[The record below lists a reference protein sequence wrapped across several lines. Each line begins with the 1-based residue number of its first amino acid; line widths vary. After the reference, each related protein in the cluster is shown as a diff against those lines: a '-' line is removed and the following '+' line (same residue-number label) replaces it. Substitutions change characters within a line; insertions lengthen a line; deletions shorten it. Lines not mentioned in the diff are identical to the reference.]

1 MLLLFVLG
9 LGACND
15 DLAQPPVT
23 IPEGGIGTGEWNS
36 PAGVYQVLNGYDN
49 PDLSLLGCWVRGY
62 IVGTVNTSEETG
74 YILKDETADF
84 TVPTSVNSNLMLAAT
99 PDEKDWRNCI
109 TIQISGKVRDALNLA
124 GNPDNLGKEVCI
136 LGSLGEKYFG
146 AYALKNSSDFKWGK
160 EGVEPD
166 PLMIPPYGS
175 QKIWYK
181 ELKNNTEAFTFDQG
195 NPSTAGFE
203 TWKYSDQY
211 GIVATGGKSGSAKI
225 TDAVAV
231 SEEISLVGLK
241 QPRLLVHSAAN
252 YFSNTEGFLKMCQ
265 TLVREVGSDT
275 WTQVELPIPPAGNSW
290 DFSNSGFAS
299 LDAFAGKK
307 IQIGFRYTST
317 KDFSGTWEIDI
328 VTVTGVPAN

>member
-1 MLLLFVLG
+1 
-9 LGACND
+9 
-15 DLAQPPVT
+15 
-23 IPEGGIGTGEWNS
+23 
-36 PAGVYQVLNGYDN
+36 
-49 PDLSLLGCWVRGY
+49 
-62 IVGTVNTSEETG
+62 
-74 YILKDETADF
+74 
-84 TVPTSVNSNLMLAAT
+84 
-99 PDEKDWRNCI
+99 
-109 TIQISGKVRDALNLA
+109 
-124 GNPDNLGKEVCI
+124 
-136 LGSLGEKYFG
+136 
-146 AYALKNSSDFKWGK
+146 
-160 EGVEPD
+160 
-166 PLMIPPYGS
+166 MIPPYGS